1 MPVGEFT
8 LHSLEIHVTPGS
20 LLSFSVTAC
29 LCVPYLQLKGSRP
42 KKTPA
47 FRER

>member
-20 LLSFSVTAC
+20 LCDCMS
-29 LCVPYLQLKGSRP
+29 LCTISAV
-42 KKTPA
+42 
-47 FRER
+47 ERFKAKEDTSI